1 MGEFFPSS
9 KWAHLLY
16 MTRRSVIVFSSGQSI
31 KTLKLFSE
39 VLPANFCLSRILT
52 DLLKIFDVALLFFGE
67 EFSLVSPD
75 KQAKFFYILLI
86 PSWYLG
92 LIELHIGLF

>member
-1 MGEFFPSS
+1 
-9 KWAHLLY
+9 

-75 KQAKFFYILLI
+75 KQAHFFIYIIDTLLI
-86 PSWYLG
+86 FGIDRTPYRIILASY
-92 LIELHIGLF
+92 FKF